1 MNRTTLRIDGMSC
14 GHCVMSVRKALEAID
29 GVQVESVAVGTAS
42 VEFDPTRAST
52 DVIVEAVNEAGYPA
66 AAVA

>member
-14 GHCVMSVRKALEAID
+14 GHCVMSVRKALEGIE

-42 VEFDPTRAST
+42 VAFDPARASA
-52 DVIVEAVNEAGYPA
+52 DAIVEAVNAAGYPA
-66 AAVA
+66 AAVV

>member
-1 MNRTTLRIDGMSC
+1 MNRTTLKIDGMSC